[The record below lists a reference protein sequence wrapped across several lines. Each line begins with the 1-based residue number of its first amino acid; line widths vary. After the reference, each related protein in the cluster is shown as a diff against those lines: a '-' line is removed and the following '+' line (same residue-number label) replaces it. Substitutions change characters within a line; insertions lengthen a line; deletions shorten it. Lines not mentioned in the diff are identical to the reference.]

1 MGDTKKM
8 AALEAAIRRAC
19 KGYKGDEVGSVLSAM
34 VIDFARHVG
43 MPKDVFATM
52 ILDFWD
58 ELDDHIDDMNEA
70 EVH

>member
-19 KGYKGDEVGSVLSAM
+19 KGHKVDEVGSVLSVM
-34 VIDFARHVG
+34 LIDFAKHIG
-43 MPKDVFATM
+43 MPKDVFVAT
-52 ILDFWD
+52 ILAFWD
-58 ELDDHIDDMNEA
+58 ELDDPMDGV

>member
-19 KGYKGDEVGSVLSAM
+19 KGHKVEEVGSVLSVM
-34 VIDFARHVG
+34 LIDFAKHIG
-43 MPKDVFATM
+43 MPKDVFVAT
-52 ILDFWD
+52 ILAFWD
-58 ELDDHIDDMNEA
+58 ESDDHMDGV

>member
-19 KGYKGDEVGSVLSAM
+19 KGHKVDEVGSVLSVM
-34 VIDFARHVG
+34 LIDFAKHIG
-43 MPKDVFATM
+43 MPKDVFVAT
-52 ILDFWD
+52 ILAFWD
-58 ELDDHIDDMNEA
+58 EFDDPMDGV